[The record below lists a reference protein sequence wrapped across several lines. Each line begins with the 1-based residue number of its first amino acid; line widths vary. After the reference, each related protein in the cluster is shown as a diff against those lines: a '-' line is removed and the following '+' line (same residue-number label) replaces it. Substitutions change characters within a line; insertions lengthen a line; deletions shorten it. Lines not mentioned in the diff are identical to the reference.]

1 MCSVRRAKL
10 ITFVEI
16 PLDMDYRCDFL
27 VIGTGLAGLSYALQ
41 VAEHGSVILLTK
53 TQLEET
59 NTWYAQGGIASVT
72 YAPDNVEKHLED
84 TISAGDGL
92 NDAKIVR
99 MVVERAPQETQHLI
113 DWGARFDQNKDGTFD
128 LNREGGH
135 SERRILHHKDNTGSE
150 IMRALTEKVKHNPN
164 IKCLEYYF
172 ALDLITQHQL
182 GTPVFRGKQDIECYG
197 VYALNTRTNSIETIL
212 SKITLLASGGT
223 GFIYQT
229 TTNPSIATGDGIAM
243 AYRAKAYVEQTEFV
257 QFHPTSLFNPGERP
271 SFLITEAIRGFGAV
285 LKTID
290 RKEFMHKYDKR
301 ESLAPRDIVAR
312 AIDSEM
318 KTRGDDFVYL
328 DCTHLDPEELTESFP
343 NITKKCASI
352 GIDITKMPI
361 PVIPAAHYMCGGV
374 KTNAEGQTT
383 IHQLFAVGEVAC
395 TGLHGA
401 NRLASNSLM
410 ESVVF
415 SKNAADKSISLAA
428 DLNIK
433 DGIPKWDYEGTSLP
447 EEMILITQSRKE
459 LQQIMSNYVGI
470 VRSNLRLKRALDR
483 LEIIYT
489 ETEDLYER
497 STLSVRLCELRN
509 AINVAYLVIK
519 QAIERKE
526 SRGLHFT
533 LDYPS
538 KNLSD

>member
-1 MCSVRRAKL
+1 
-10 ITFVEI
+10 
-16 PLDMDYRCDFL
+16 MDYRCDFL

-41 VAEHGSVILLTK
+41 VAKHGKVILVTK
-53 TQLEET
+53 ARFDET
-59 NTWYAQGGIASVT
+59 NTRYAQGGIASVT
-72 YAPDNVEKHLED
+72 YAPDNISKHIDD
-84 TISAGDGL
+84 TIIAGAGL
-92 NDAKIVR
+92 NEENIVSKVIR
-99 MVVERAPQETQHLI
+99 EAPQQIQHLI
-113 DWGARFDQNKDGTFD
+113 DWGTRFDKNQDGTFD

-135 SERRILHHKDNTGSE
+135 SEKRILHHKDNTGSE
-150 IMRALTEKVKHNPN
+150 IMRALTDQIIKHPE
-164 IKCLEYYF
+164 IELLEGFF

-182 GTPVFRGKQDIECYG
+182 GTPVFRGKQNIECYG
-197 VYALNTRTNSIETIL
+197 AYALNTRTNSIVTIL
-212 SKITLLASGGT
+212 SKTTLLATGGI

-271 SFLITEAIRGFGAV
+271 SFLITEALRGFGAI

-290 RKEFMHKYDKR
+290 KKEFMHKYDKR

-312 AIDSEM
+312 AIDTEM

-328 DCTHLDPEELTESFP
+328 DCTHLDAKELTENFP
-343 NITKKCASI
+343 NITQKCASI
-352 GIDITKMPI
+352 GIDISKAPI
-361 PVIPAAHYMCGGV
+361 PVVPAAHYMCGGV
-374 KTNAEGQTT
+374 RTDEKGATT
-383 IHQLFAVGEVAC
+383 ISRLFAAGEVAC

-415 SKNAADKSISLAA
+415 AKSAADESIKLASGL
-428 DLNIK
+428 DYK
-433 DGIPKWDYEGTSLP
+433 EGIPKWNDEGTSLP

-483 LEIIYT
+483 LEIIYR
-489 ETEDLYER
+489 ETENLYER
-497 STLSVRLCELRN
+497 STVSVKLCELRN
-509 AINVAYLVIK
+509 AINVSYLVIK
-519 QAIERKE
+519 QAMERKE

-533 LDYPS
+533 SDYPT
-538 KNLSD
+538 KNNGD

>member
-1 MCSVRRAKL
+1 M
-10 ITFVEI
+10 E
-16 PLDMDYRCDFL
+16 YRCDFL

-41 VAEHGSVILLTK
+41 VADHGSVILLAK
-53 TQLEET
+53 AELKET
-59 NTWYAQGGIASVT
+59 NTRYAQGGIASVT
-72 YAPDNVEKHLED
+72 YAPDNVEKHFED

-92 NDAKIVR
+92 NDTEIVR

-113 DWGARFDQNKDGTFD
+113 DWGARFDQNKDGTYD

-135 SERRILHHKDNTGSE
+135 SQNRILHHKDNTGSE
-150 IMRALTEKVKHNPN
+150 IMRALAAKVSQNSN
-164 IKCLEYYF
+164 IQRLEYYF

-182 GTPVFRGKQDIECYG
+182 GVPVFRGKQDIECYG
-197 VYALNTRTNSIETIL
+197 AYALNTHTNSIETIL
-212 SKITLLASGGT
+212 SKTTLLATGGT

-285 LKTID
+285 LQTID
-290 RKEFMHKYDKR
+290 RKEFMHRYDKR

-328 DCTHLDPEELTESFP
+328 DCTHLDPEKLSDSFP

-352 GIDITKMPI
+352 GIDISKMPI
-361 PVIPAAHYMCGGV
+361 PVVPAAHYMCGGV
-374 KTNAEGQTT
+374 KTNSHGQTT
-383 IHQLFAVGEVAC
+383 VNRLFAVGEVAC

-415 SKNAADKSISLAA
+415 AKNAADKSISMLP
-428 DLNIK
+428 DLNIQE
-433 DGIPKWDYEGTSLP
+433 GIPRWDYEGTSLP

-483 LEIIYT
+483 LEIIYQ
-489 ETEDLYER
+489 ETEDLYDR

-509 AINVAYLVIK
+509 AINVSYLIIK

-533 LDYPS
+533 LDYPF
-538 KNLSD
+538 KNLSN

>member
-1 MCSVRRAKL
+1 M
-10 ITFVEI
+10 E
-16 PLDMDYRCDFL
+16 YRCDFL
-27 VIGTGLAGLSYALQ
+27 VIGSGLAGLSYALQ
-41 VAEHGSVILLTK
+41 VAEHGSVILITK
-53 TQLEET
+53 TQLVET
-59 NTWYAQGGIASVT
+59 NTRYAQGGIASVT
-72 YAPDNVEKHLED
+72 YAPDNVKKHLED
-84 TISAGDGL
+84 TISAGSGL
-92 NDAKIVR
+92 NEAEVVK
-99 MVVERAPQETQHLI
+99 MVVERAPQEIQHLI
-113 DWGARFDQNKDGTFD
+113 DWGARFDQKKDGTFD

-135 SERRILHHKDNTGSE
+135 SENRILHHKDNTGSE
-150 IMRALTEKVKHNPN
+150 IMRALIEKVKNNTN
-164 IKCLEYYF
+164 IQCLEYFF
-172 ALDLITQHQL
+172 ALDLITQHQM
-182 GTPVFRGKQDIECYG
+182 GTPVFRGKQDINCYG
-197 VYALNTRTNSIETIL
+197 VYALNTGTNAIETIL
-212 SKITLLASGGT
+212 SKTTLLATGGT

-243 AYRAKAYVEQTEFV
+243 AYRTKAYVEQTEFV

-271 SFLITEAIRGFGAV
+271 SFLITEAMRGFGGI
-285 LKTID
+285 LQTID

-301 ESLAPRDIVAR
+301 GSLAPRDIVAR
-312 AIDSEM
+312 AIDTEM

-328 DCTHLDPEELTESFP
+328 DCTHLDPKELTESFP

-352 GIDITKMPI
+352 GIDISQKPI
-361 PVIPAAHYMCGGV
+361 PVVPAAHYMCGGV
-374 KTNAEGQTT
+374 KTDINGQTT
-383 IHQLFAVGEVAC
+383 VRRLFAVGEVAC

-415 SKNAADKSISLAA
+415 AKNAADISISQLP
-428 DLNIK
+428 DLKIEDNV
-433 DGIPKWDYEGTSLP
+433 PKWDYEGTSLP

-470 VRSNLRLKRALDR
+470 VRSNIRLKRALDR
-483 LEIIYT
+483 LEIIYR

-497 STLSVRLCELRN
+497 STLSVNLCELRN
-509 AINVAYLVIK
+509 AINVAYLIIK

-538 KNLSD
+538 KKSGY

>member
-1 MCSVRRAKL
+1 M
-10 ITFVEI
+10 E
-16 PLDMDYRCDFL
+16 YRCDFL

-41 VAEHGSVILLTK
+41 VAEHGRVILLTK
-53 TQLEET
+53 ALLDET
-59 NTWYAQGGIASVT
+59 NIIYAQGGIASVT
-72 YAPDNVEKHLED
+72 YAPDNIKKHVED
-84 TISAGDGL
+84 TIIAGDGL
-92 NDAKIVR
+92 NEENIVQK
-99 MVVERAPQETQHLI
+99 VIQEAPQQIQHLI
-113 DWGARFDQNKDGTFD
+113 DWGTRFDRKQDGSFD

-135 SERRILHHKDNTGSE
+135 SENRILHHKDNTGTE
-150 IMRALTEKVKHNPN
+150 IMRALTSKVINHPK
-164 IKCLEYYF
+164 IQLLENFF
-172 ALDLITQHQL
+172 ALDLITQHHL
-182 GTPVFRGKQDIECYG
+182 GTPVFRGKQNIECYG
-197 VYALNTRTNSIETIL
+197 AYALNTRTNSIDTVL
-212 SKITLLASGGT
+212 SKTTLLATGGI

-271 SFLITEAIRGFGAV
+271 SFLITEAIRGFGAI

-290 RKEFMHKYDKR
+290 KKEFMHKYDKR

-312 AIDSEM
+312 AIDTEM
-318 KTRGDDFVYL
+318 KTRGDDYVYL
-328 DCTHLDPEELTESFP
+328 DCTHLDPTELANNFP

-352 GIDITKMPI
+352 GIDITKTPI
-361 PVIPAAHYMCGGV
+361 PVVPAAHYMCGGV
-374 KTNAEGQTT
+374 RTDEDGVTT
-383 IHQLFAVGEVAC
+383 IHRLLAAGEVAC

-415 SKNAADKSISLAA
+415 AKSAADKSISMASGL
-428 DLNIK
+428 K
-433 DGIPKWDYEGTSLP
+433 FKEGIPKWNDEGTSLP

-483 LEIIYT
+483 LEIIYR
-489 ETEDLYER
+489 ETEDLYNR

-519 QAIERKE
+519 QAMERKE
-526 SRGLHFT
+526 SRGLHYT

-538 KNLSD
+538 KNIGIKRSENPESL